1 MISGTAQGVADAAS
15 LAKENGA
22 KVIPLQVS
30 GPFHSSLMEPAAQ
43 KMKEV
48 LDKIEIRN
56 AEVPVIANVSAKPVE
71 EASVIKENLVKQ
83 IYSPVRWEETV
94 NELMALGVD
103 TFIEIGPGKVLS
115 GLVKKV
121 NRRATTIA
129 ISDEASMNA
138 AIEKLKGSNSMLN
151 GKTALVTGASRGIG
165 RAIAL
170 ELAKNGAKVA
180 VNYAGSE
187 AKAKEVVEEII
198 AMGQE
203 AIAVQA
209 NVADSES
216 VTGMVKRVIEEF
228 GSLDILVNNAGITKD
243 NLLMRMKE
251 EEWDSVLNTNLKGVF
266 LCTKA
271 VTRQMMKQRKGRIIN
286 ISSIVGVSGNPGQ
299 ANYVAAKAGV
309 IGLTKTTAKE
319 LASRNITV
327 NAIAPGFIDTEMT
340 EVLEENVKGEMLK
353 AIPLARF
360 GSTDDIASLVTF
372 LAGDSSSYITGQTI
386 NVDGGMVM

>member
-1 MISGTAQGVADAAS
+1 MSKIAFLFPGQGSQSVGMAQELAQNFEEARTIFESADNRLGFSLSSVIFEGPEEDLKRTENTQPALLTASTAVLAVFKKQGIQADYTAGHSLGEYSALVAAGSLSFEDAVYAVRQRGLFMEEAVPAGVGAMSAVLGMKQADLEDITQKVSQNGHAVQVANLNCPGQIVISGTAQGVADAAS

-48 LDKIEIRN
+48 LDTIEIRN

-138 AIEKLKGSNSMLN
+138 AIEKLKG
-151 GKTALVTGASRGIG
+151 
-165 RAIAL
+165 
-170 ELAKNGAKVA
+170 E
-180 VNYAGSE
+180 
-187 AKAKEVVEEII
+187 
-198 AMGQE
+198 
-203 AIAVQA
+203 
-209 NVADSES
+209 
-216 VTGMVKRVIEEF
+216 
-228 GSLDILVNNAGITKD
+228 
-243 NLLMRMKE
+243 
-251 EEWDSVLNTNLKGVF
+251 
-266 LCTKA
+266 
-271 VTRQMMKQRKGRIIN
+271 
-286 ISSIVGVSGNPGQ
+286 
-299 ANYVAAKAGV
+299 
-309 IGLTKTTAKE
+309 
-319 LASRNITV
+319 
-327 NAIAPGFIDTEMT
+327 
-340 EVLEENVKGEMLK
+340 
-353 AIPLARF
+353 
-360 GSTDDIASLVTF
+360 
-372 LAGDSSSYITGQTI
+372 
-386 NVDGGMVM
+386 